1 MYCRITSFENYMQDF
16 VFCVSQIMV
25 APLPFFFTK

>member
-1 MYCRITSFENYMQDF
+1 MQDF
-16 VFCVSQIMV
+16 VFCASQIMV